1 MRKIQSARRVV
12 SGVCFSF
19 APSGPRSRKTSLRT
33 AAALGMATLSSCAS
47 HRAWPAGSEAYQQI
61 PPPSAG
67 HEADSYKIGT
77 LDTLAVTV
85 FQEPDLTSSGVQVD
99 AAGNVLLPLIG
110 QVTAEDKTSTELAA
124 EIAQKLGTRYL
135 THPQV
140 SVIVTDAVS
149 QRVTVTGSVAEPGV
163 YAVKGRTTLL
173 DALAMA
179 KGTSRVAAL
188 NEVAVIRE
196 VGGKPVGGVFD
207 VDKINKGLAPD
218 PEIKGNDTIVVGLS
232 NVKAA
237 WRDVLTASSLI
248 AAFTYAATR

>member
-1 MRKIQSARRVV
+1 MRKIQSTLGVA
-12 SGVCFSF
+12 SGVCLSF
-19 APSGPRSRKTSLRT
+19 APSGSRSRKSYLRI
-33 AAALGMATLSSCAS
+33 AAALGVATVSSCAS
-47 HRAWPAGSEAYQQI
+47 HQAWPAGGEAYKQI

-67 HEADSYKIGT
+67 HEADSYKIGP
-77 LDTLAVTV
+77 LDTLTVTV

-110 QVTAEDKTSTELAA
+110 QVTAENKTSTELAS
-124 EIAQKLGTRYL
+124 EIALKLGTRYL

-188 NEVAVIRE
+188 DQVAVFRE
-196 VGGKPVGGVFD
+196 VNGQRIGGVFN
-207 VDKINKGLAPD
+207 VDKINSGLAPD

-248 AAFTYAATR
+248 SAFTYAATR